1 MTERPTDIE
10 GLCAAVRSHA
20 RVRVRGSGTKPGT
33 WRPAGEAAL
42 IDLSRLAGMTEYAP
56 EECTFT
62 ALAGTRL
69 QEIERLLGA
78 HEQYLPFEP
87 PLVEAG
93 ATIGGTVATG
103 VNGSCRLRYGGIR
116 DFLIGARV
124 VDGRG
129 CLVRSGGKVV
139 KNAAGFLLHQ
149 AMVGSCGRLGVLAE
163 LTFKVFPRPPAF
175 ATLKVATPD
184 VAAACASMAA
194 VQRARSEVDA
204 LDLEAPST
212 VWIRLGGFEDAL
224 PERIAR
230 LSRAIGR
237 QVEVLRNDAD
247 AAAWHE
253 AREFAWAPPDTTLIR
268 VALTTPQVPAL
279 DAIAAGGGARRR
291 YALGGSLAFIAWP
304 AGLADFSTALEELGL
319 RGQVLTGSAGRPFV
333 GAEASGEFER
343 RVQAVMDPQS
353 RFE

>member
-1 MTERPTDIE
+1 MTERPTGIE
-10 GLCAAVRSHA
+10 GVCAAVRGHPL
-20 RVRVRGSGTKPGT
+20 VRARGSGTKPGT
-33 WRPAGEAAL
+33 WRPAGGAAL
-42 IDLSRLAGMTEYAP
+42 LDLSGLAGVTEYAP

-78 HEQYLPFEP
+78 HGQYLPFDP
-87 PLVEAG
+87 PLVDAG

-116 DFLIGARV
+116 DFLIGARI

-149 AMVGSCGRLGVLAE
+149 AMVGSCGRFGVLAE
-163 LTFKVFPRPPAF
+163 LTFKVFPRPPAH
-175 ATLKVATPD
+175 ATLRIDTAD
-184 VAAACASMAA
+184 LASACAAVTA

-204 LDLEAPST
+204 LDIEAPST
-212 VWIRLGGFEDAL
+212 VWIRLGGFADAL

-230 LSRAIGR
+230 LSRAIDR
-237 QVEVLRNDAD
+237 PVEVLRNDAD

-253 AREFAWAPPDTTLIR
+253 AREFAWVPPETTLIR
-268 VALTTPQVPAL
+268 VALTTPEVPVL

-291 YALGGSLAFIAWP
+291 YALGGNVAFIAWP
-304 AGLADFSTALEELGL
+304 AGLADFSTALEGLGL
-319 RGQVLTGSAGRPFV
+319 HGQVLTGSAGRPFV
-333 GAEASGEFER
+333 GAEAPGEFER

>member
-1 MTERPTDIE
+1 MTERPTGIDA
-10 GLCAAVRSHA
+10 LCAAVRGHP

-33 WRPAGEAAL
+33 GRPAGGAAL
-42 IDLSRLAGMTEYAP
+42 LDLSGLAGVTEYAP

-78 HEQYLPFEP
+78 HGQYLPFDP

-93 ATIGGTVATG
+93 ATVGGTVAAG
-103 VNGSCRLRYGGIR
+103 LNGSCRLRYGGIR

-149 AMVGSCGRLGVLAE
+149 AMVGSCGRFGVLAE
-163 LTFKVFPRPPAF
+163 LTFKVFPRLPAH
-175 ATLKVATPD
+175 ATLRIDTEDLAS
-184 VAAACASMAA
+184 ACASITA

-204 LDLEAPST
+204 LDVEAPST
-212 VWIRLGGFEDAL
+212 VWIRLGGFADAL
-224 PERIAR
+224 PERIAS
-230 LSRAIGR
+230 LSRALDR
-237 QVEVLRNDAD
+237 PCEVLRNEAD
-247 AAAWHE
+247 AAAWHA
-253 AREFAWAPPDTTLIR
+253 AREYAWVPEGTALVR
-268 VALTTPQVPAL
+268 VALTTPEVPAL
-279 DAIAAGGGARRR
+279 DRIAATREARRR
-291 YALGGSLAFIAWP
+291 YALGGNVAFIAWP
-304 AGLADFSTALEELGL
+304 GDLSELSASLQTLGLA
-319 RGQVLTGSAGRPFV
+319 GQVLTGPGGHPFV
-333 GAEASGEFER
+333 GAAAPDEFAR
-343 RVQAVMDPQS
+343 RVQSVMDPEA